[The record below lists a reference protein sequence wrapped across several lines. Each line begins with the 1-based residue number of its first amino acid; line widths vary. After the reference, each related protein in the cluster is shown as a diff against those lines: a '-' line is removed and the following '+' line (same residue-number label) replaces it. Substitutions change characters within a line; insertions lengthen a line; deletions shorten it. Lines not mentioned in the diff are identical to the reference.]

1 MKPSNDNGIQSPDA
15 PHDFHPTI
23 LREYDIRGIV
33 GETLSTGDAEAL
45 GRAFGTTVIR
55 RVGKGARVCIGY
67 DGRLTSPGLEAALC
81 AGLTATGVDV
91 IRIGRGPTPMLYFA
105 VYHLGADGGI
115 MVTGS
120 HNPPAHNG
128 FKMMLGKKS
137 FYGADI
143 QALGE
148 IAARG
153 DFECAA
159 IPGAVSEHA
168 VFDAHLD
175 ALMTA
180 ATETGELTKF
190 RVAWDAGNGS
200 GGEMMAA
207 LCARL
212 PGEHVLL
219 NAEIDGSFPNHHP
232 DPTVAENLE
241 QIQGVIRD
249 QGLDLGIA
257 LDGDGDRIGIVDG
270 SGRILWADQLMA
282 LLARDVLR
290 ENPGAALIADVKSS
304 QLLFDEIARLGGR
317 AIMWKTGHSLVKDK
331 MAEEKSPFAGEMSG
345 HIFFADRYYGFDD
358 ALYAAVRVLVLL
370 SHEGKS
376 LAELADELPVLINTP
391 EIRLAC
397 ADERKFDVVTE
408 IHQRL
413 TDADANVDDIDGV
426 RVLTDDGWWLLR
438 ASNTQAVLVARCEA
452 ADATGLERLK
462 QALRDQLEQSDVG
475 SQAI

>member
-1 MKPSNDNGIQSPDA
+1 MSDLIENETNR
-15 PHDFHPTI
+15 HNFHPSI

-33 GETLSTGDAEAL
+33 GSTLSEDDARAL
-45 GRAFGTTVIR
+45 GRSFGTVVIR
-55 RVGKGARVCIGY
+55 KVGEGARVCLGY

-81 AGLTATGVDV
+81 DGLASVGVDV
-91 IRIGRGPTPMLYFA
+91 IRVGMGPTPMLYFA
-105 VYHLGADGGI
+105 VYQQEADGGI

-143 QALGE
+143 LALGD
-148 IAARG
+148 IAAKGDYKMSDARG
-153 DFECAA
+153 SVAEQDVTEAWLDVLANACE
-159 IPGAVSEHA
+159 GAGG
-168 VFDAHLD
+168 L
-175 ALMTA
+175 
-180 ATETGELTKF
+180 GNY

-207 LCARL
+207 LCKRL

-219 NAEIDGSFPNHHP
+219 NEVIDGSFPNHHP

-241 QIQGVIRD
+241 QIQDVIAE
-249 QGLDLGIA
+249 QKLDLGIA
-257 LDGDGDRIGIVDG
+257 LDGDADRIGVVDG
-270 SGRILWADQLMA
+270 KGRILWADQLMA

-290 ENPGAALIADVKSS
+290 EHPGATLIADVKSS

-317 AIMWKTGHSLVKDK
+317 PIMWKTGHSLVKDK

-345 HIFFADRYYGFDD
+345 HIFFADRYYGYDD
-358 ALYAAVRVLVLL
+358 ALYAAVRLL
-370 SHEGKS
+370 GLLTNEGKS

-397 ADERKFDVVTE
+397 DDERKFDVVEE
-408 IHQRL
+408 IRQRL
-413 TDADANVDDIDGV
+413 GPDDGEVNGIDGV
-426 RVLTDDGWWLLR
+426 RVLNDDGWWLLR
-438 ASNTQAVLVARCEA
+438 ASNTQAVLVARCESSDEA
-452 ADATGLERLK
+452 GLERLK
-462 QALRDQLEQSDVG
+462 QVLRYQLEQSDVG
-475 SQAI
+475 TDAI